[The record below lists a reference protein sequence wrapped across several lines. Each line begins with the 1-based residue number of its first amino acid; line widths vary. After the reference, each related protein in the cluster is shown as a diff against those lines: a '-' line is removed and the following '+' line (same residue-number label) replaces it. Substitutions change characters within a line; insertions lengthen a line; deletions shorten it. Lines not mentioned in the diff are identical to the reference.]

1 MLIIQNNKEDNI
13 MTPKL
18 LDHSPTSYLKKLL
31 KLHGNTQLIAEGV
44 YRIPTNTLTYEQAK
58 ALLLAKLDYLT
69 ENNLVTKV
77 QQGYDYITFTMLSN
91 NVFSKVCFSKVCGLE
106 VFENLQK

>member
-1 MLIIQNNKEDNI
+1 

-18 LDHSPTSYLKKLL
+18 LDQSPTSYLKKLL
-31 KLHGNTQLIAEGV
+31 KLHGNTLQIDTGV
-44 YRIPTNTLTYEQAK
+44 YRIPTHTLTYKQAK
-58 ALLLAKLDYLT
+58 TLLLAKLDYLT